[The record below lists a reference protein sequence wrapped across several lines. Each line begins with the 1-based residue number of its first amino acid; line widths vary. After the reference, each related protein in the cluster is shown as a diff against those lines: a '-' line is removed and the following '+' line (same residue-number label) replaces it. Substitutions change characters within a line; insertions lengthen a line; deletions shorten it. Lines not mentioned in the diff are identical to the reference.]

1 MTSPATSGAPVAPAV
16 DPPGNVDARPDDA
29 ADEPSA
35 GPFRC
40 TTASAGRHEPMFA
53 TASRVD
59 RWLLVEQTG
68 PWGPESVPAG
78 RMDPAAFAT
87 VSRLAREFRARL
99 LLIRRP
105 SSSEAEQTGVTVF
118 LAESRAGREWLM
130 SRWFDDVADLPS
142 LRPPAADPGWR
153 TETEP
158 LYLICTHGRHD
169 PCCALFGRPVASA
182 LCALVPERTWESS
195 HVGGDRFG
203 ANVVV
208 LPQGLYLG
216 RVIPGRA
223 SEVVDAVAAGRIP
236 TGLLRGRSSFTL
248 PTQAAQHF
256 ARAEHAGT
264 SAEGPPLDGFDDL
277 RPLGE
282 EQLSRHEWQI
292 RLQGPDGPL
301 AVVVRRTPGN
311 TPQRLTCHAP
321 QPQVFPGFEL
331 VSIDAAPAAHVA

>member
-1 MTSPATSGAPVAPAV
+1 VHV
-16 DPPGNVDARPDDA
+16 DPADDV

-40 TTASAGRHEPMFA
+40 TTASAGRAEPMFA

-78 RMDPAAFAT
+78 RMDRAAFAT

-105 SSSEAEQTGVTVF
+105 SSSEAEQSGVTVF

-130 SRWFDDVADLPS
+130 SRWFDDVAELPS
-142 LRPPAADPGWR
+142 LRLPASDPEWR

-158 LYLICTHGRHD
+158 LYLVCTHGRHD

-182 LCALVPERTWESS
+182 MCGLVPERTWESS

-216 RVIPGRA
+216 RVIPARA
-223 SEVVDAVAAGRIP
+223 SEVVDAVAARRIP
-236 TGLLRGRSSFTL
+236 VNLLRGRSSFSL
-248 PTQAAQHF
+248 PMQAAQHF
-256 ARAEHAGT
+256 ARAELVG
-264 SAEGPPLDGFDDL
+264 SADGASLDRPLLDGFDDL

-282 EQLSRHEWQI
+282 EQLARDEWQI
-292 RLQGPDGPL
+292 RLRGPDGTL

-331 VSIDAAPAAHVA
+331 VSYDAAPSANVA